1 MDVLK
6 IKEKISNCKLEDGDT
21 ILSLYQSARD
31 LQTQKGMVVWPV
43 FKKDFIENEIKE
55 QRQWKLFIEAR
66 SLPG

>member
-1 MDVLK
+1 M
-6 IKEKISNCKLEDGDT
+6 LEDGDT